1 MTLVLVLVGG
11 ALGAPVRYL
20 VDRWVSA
27 RHDSVLPWGT
37 FTVNM
42 AGSFILG
49 VIAATVVVRGGP
61 GWLLTVAGTGFCGAL
76 TTFSTFGYETFR
88 LVEDGAWR
96 QAAASVVG
104 SVVVGMGAVT
114 VGWAAGSALGS
125 P

>member
-49 VIAATVVVRGGP
+49 VIAAIVVRGGP

-76 TTFSTFGYETFR
+76 TTFSTFGYETMR

-96 QAAASVVG
+96 QAAGTVIG
-104 SVVVGMGAVT
+104 SVTVGMGAVIA
-114 VGWAAGSALGS
+114 GWAAGSALGS
-125 P
+125 M

>member
-49 VIAATVVVRGGP
+49 VIAAIVVVRGGP

-76 TTFSTFGYETFR
+76 TTFSTFGYETVR

-96 QAAASVVG
+96 QAAGTVLG
-104 SVVVGMGAVT
+104 SVTVGMGAVIA
-114 VGWAAGSALGS
+114 GWAAGSALGS
-125 P
+125 M

>member
-1 MTLVLVLVGG
+1 MTLVLVLIGG

-49 VIAATVVVRGGP
+49 VIAAIVVVRGGP

-76 TTFSTFGYETFR
+76 TTFSTFGYETMR

-96 QAAASVVG
+96 QAAGTVIG
-104 SVVVGMGAVT
+104 SVTVGMGAVIA
-114 VGWAAGSALGS
+114 GWAGGSALGS
-125 P
+125 M

>member
-1 MTLVLVLVGG
+1 VTLVLVLVGG

-49 VIAATVVVRGGP
+49 VIAAIVVVRVI
-61 GWLLTVAGTGFCGAL
+61 W
-76 TTFSTFGYETFR
+76 
-88 LVEDGAWR
+88 
-96 QAAASVVG
+96 
-104 SVVVGMGAVT
+104 
-114 VGWAAGSALGS
+114 
-125 P
+125 

>member
-1 MTLVLVLVGG
+1 VTLVLVLIGG

-49 VIAATVVVRGGP
+49 VIAAIVVVRGGP

-76 TTFSTFGYETFR
+76 TTFSTFGYETMR

-96 QAAASVVG
+96 QAAGTVIG
-104 SVVVGMGAVT
+104 SVTVGMGAVIA
-114 VGWAAGSALGS
+114 GWAAGSALGS
-125 P
+125 M

>member
-49 VIAATVVVRGGP
+49 VIAAIVVRGGP

-76 TTFSTFGYETFR
+76 TTFSTF
-88 LVEDGAWR
+88 AWR
-96 QAAASVVG
+96 KHRQLYHCSFLSVDQNMT
-104 SVVVGMGAVT
+104 SQ
-114 VGWAAGSALGS
+114 LLL
-125 P
+125 

>member
-1 MTLVLVLVGG
+1 MTLVLVLIGG

-49 VIAATVVVRGGP
+49 VIAAIVVVRGGP

-76 TTFSTFGYETFR
+76 TTFSTFGYETMR

-96 QAAASVVG
+96 QAAGTVIG
-104 SVVVGMGAVT
+104 SVTVGMGAVIA
-114 VGWAAGSALGS
+114 GWAAGSALGS
-125 P
+125 M

>member
-49 VIAATVVVRGGP
+49 VIAAVVVVRGGP

-76 TTFSTFGYETFR
+76 TTFSTFGYETVR

-96 QAAASVVG
+96 QAAGTVLG
-104 SVVVGMGAVT
+104 SVTVGMGAVIA
-114 VGWAAGSALGS
+114 GWAAGSALGS
-125 P
+125 M

>member
-1 MTLVLVLVGG
+1 MTLVLVLIGG

-49 VIAATVVVRGGP
+49 VIAAIVVRGGP

-76 TTFSTFGYETFR
+76 TTFSTFGYETMR

-96 QAAASVVG
+96 QAAGTVIG
-104 SVVVGMGAVT
+104 SVTVGMGAVIA
-114 VGWAAGSALGS
+114 GWAAGSALGS
-125 P
+125 M